1 MKNYLT
7 KNNIIAGLVIV
18 IIILLAIL
26 LNKPQPK
33 IEVKLI
39 PVKEKI
45 EILDKESIKNHT
57 QVTNVKDSF
66 IYVPVTT
73 VDTFNDTIKIPL
85 SIEAKTYLDTIAT
98 DSSSTTI
105 EVKYEGFMSQIN
117 SVKLEHKYY
126 NKQTTITKARSPLSF
141 GLQLG
146 VGAGYGQYID
156 FKNDRTGQGM
166 FVGAYVG
173 FGIAYN
179 F

>member
-1 MKNYLT
+1 MKNFLT
-7 KNNIIAGLVIV
+7 KNNLIIGLTIV
-18 IIILLAIL
+18 IILLLSIL
-26 LNKPQPK
+26 LNKPQPS

-45 EILDKESIKNHT
+45 EINDKEDIKNHT
-57 QVTNVKDSF
+57 QVTNTKDSF
-66 IYVPVTT
+66 IYVPTMV
-73 VDTFNDTIKIPL
+73 VDTFNDTIRIPIL
-85 SIEAKTYLDTIAT
+85 IESKTYLDTICS
-98 DSSSTTI
+98 DSLSTTI

-146 VGAGYGQYID
+146 VGAGYGQYVD
-156 FKNDRTGQGM
+156 FKNDRTGQGLLI
-166 FVGAYVG
+166 GPYVG

>member
-7 KNNIIAGLVIV
+7 KNNLIILLTIV
-18 IIILLAIL
+18 IILLLSIL

-33 IEVKLI
+33 TEVKFI

-45 EILDKESIKNHT
+45 EITDKENIKKHT
-57 QVTNVKDSF
+57 KIINTKDSF
-66 IYVPVTT
+66 IYVHTTT
-73 VDTFNDTIKIPL
+73 VDTFNDTIRIPIL
-85 SIEAKTYLDTIAT
+85 IESKTYLDTIRT
-98 DSSSTTI
+98 DSSSTSI
-105 EVKYEGFMSQIN
+105 EVNYEGFMAQIN
-117 SVKLEHKYY
+117 SVKLEHRYY

-156 FKNDRTGQGM
+156 FKNNSTGQGLLI
-166 FVGAYVG
+166 GPYVG